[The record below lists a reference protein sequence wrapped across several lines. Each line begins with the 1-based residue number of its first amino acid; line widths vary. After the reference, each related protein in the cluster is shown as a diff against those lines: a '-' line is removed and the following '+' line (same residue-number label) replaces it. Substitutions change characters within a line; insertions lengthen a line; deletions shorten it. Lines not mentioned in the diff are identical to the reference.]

1 MFADFPDDGYIIPQ
15 NPRFV
20 KSKVR
25 KFRILCKFTDLKR
38 WIMDK
43 TLQNILILI
52 GTKKG
57 AQRRFTDALGL
68 CPSTVGDWKSGKS
81 RSYTKRLPQIAEY
94 FGITVDN
101 LITDAIPAKNV
112 ISAEGLRPVPVLG
125 TIKAGVPINAE
136 QHTEGYDYANV
147 DDPSQYFYLRVKGD
161 SMIGAGIT
169 DGSLVLVH
177 KQNYADDGQ
186 IVACLVDSDYA
197 TLKRYRK
204 SGGTVLLMPE
214 NPSYQPFILNAADF
228 ECGGAVI
235 LGVATEVKKK
245 LI

>member
-1 MFADFPDDGYIIPQ
+1 
-15 NPRFV
+15 
-20 KSKVR
+20 
-25 KFRILCKFTDLKR
+25 
-38 WIMDK
+38 MDK
-43 TLQNILILI
+43 TLHNILSLI

-57 AQRRFTDALGL
+57 SQRRFTEALGL
-68 CPSTVGDWKSGKS
+68 CPSAVGDWKSGKS
-81 RSYTKRLPQIAEY
+81 RSYTRRLPQIAEY

-101 LITDAIPAKNV
+101 LITDAVPAKNAYP
-112 ISAEGLRPVPVLG
+112 AEGLKPVPVLG

-136 QHTEGYDYANV
+136 QHNEGYEYAEV
-147 DDPSQYFYLRVKGD
+147 ADPSEYFYLRVKGD

-177 KQNYADDGQ
+177 RQNYADDGQ
-186 IVACLVDSDYA
+186 IVACLLDEDYA

-204 SGGTVLLMPE
+204 RGGTVLLLPE
-214 NPSYQPFILNAADF
+214 NPSYQPFILSSDDF
-228 ECGGAVI
+228 ECGSAAI